1 MLADELDDVIGVDT
15 HRDEHVLVVLAA
27 PAGAVLA
34 GQAVPTNARGY
45 RETLRLAERYAAGRR
60 AWAIEGTGSYGAGL
74 TRHLQ
79 REAVRVVEV
88 DRPNRQ
94 RRRRRGKSDPQDA
107 ITAARAAQSGDA
119 LGEAKTRD
127 GNVEAMR
134 VLRVARSS
142 ARKARTQALNQM
154 RSMISTAPEPIRAE
168 LRNLNVYR
176 LLEHAAAYRPGQR
189 RDVATLTKR
198 TLRMLA
204 RRAQALESEVA
215 ELDAILEPLVAETA
229 PALAARPGIGT
240 DCASALL
247 VAAGDNPQRLRNEA
261 TFAHLCG
268 AAPLDASSGK
278 HERHRLNRGGDR
290 QANSALWHI
299 VITRM
304 VYDPRTRDY
313 IDRRMKEGLTK
324 KEAFRCL
331 KRYIAREVYNHL
343 PRPHLA
349 LDSPEEHRFVASRGW
364 FWGRGSWGVERGPQ
378 QMLGADRRFHRLSRL
393 TSVWCLR
400 PPTPRQGR
408 RNPSGFRRC

>member
-1 MLADELDDVIGVDT
+1 MTMTTMPLRITAGVDT
-15 HRDEHVLVVLAA
+15 HLDVHVAAALDERGGLVGVESFATTPEGYRALL
-27 PAGAVLA
+27 GWLRGLGEVELA
-34 GQAVPTNARGY
+34 GV
-45 RETLRLAERYAAGRR
+45 
-60 AWAIEGTGSYGAGL
+60 EGTGSYGTGL
-74 TRHLQ
+74 ARYLHS
-79 REAVRVVEV
+79 EGVRVVEV

-119 LGEAKTRD
+119 HGEAKTRD

-142 ARKARTQALNQM
+142 ARKARTQTLNQM
-154 RSMISTAPEPIRAE
+154 RSLVSTAPDAIRAE
-168 LRNLNVYR
+168 LRHLNVYR
-176 LLEHAAAYRPGQR
+176 LLERASSYRPGTR
-189 RDVATLTKR
+189 RDLDSLTKR

-204 RRAQALESEVA
+204 RRAQALEAEVA
-215 ELDAILEPLVAETA
+215 ELDAILKLLVAQTA

-240 DCASALL
+240 ECASALL
-247 VAAGDNPQRLRNEA
+247 VAAGDNPERLRTEA

-268 AAPLDASSGK
+268 AAPIDASSGK

-290 QANSALWHI
+290 QANSALWRI

-313 IDRRMKEGLTK
+313 IERRTKEGLTK

-343 PRPHLA
+343 PHQHLT
-349 LDSPEEHRFVASRGW
+349 LDSP
-364 FWGRGSWGVERGPQ
+364 
-378 QMLGADRRFHRLSRL
+378 
-393 TSVWCLR
+393 
-400 PPTPRQGR
+400 
-408 RNPSGFRRC
+408 